1 MSELPNFEEDTNNDR
16 DIETDSLDKEKLNT
30 PIENDSLEN
39 IPRSNEAIDI
49 DSLDRERTSNAD
61 IQSDSLDGKMEV
73 DSLNEGGEIDSLDI
87 NIKKDEPYKPRVNAN
102 SNINQS
108 NDSKADLDKADV
120 KKEEISPQIQCDD
133 GYCFDKFDRFFSAFD
148 FFQDQTKSRKDKT
161 KPEQGGYPKK
171 KIPFI
176 SHTIT
181 RKERKKCSY
190 LEQYKKKCS
199 KKLKK
204 VMKDTVSKS
213 AEGTNS
219 PASDMCSVASK
230 QSGVSYTS
238 ERDTKGR
245 GDVIVGDL
253 SDEEQYYYD
262 AIQRYELCPSS
273 HSNVGYRD
281 GYHGNVN
288 NAPSCH
294 SNASCNHPNSNVR
307 CYQGNVNTLRCHSN
321 TSYNQ
326 KKGNQCGGSQS
337 NVRCYQGNENN
348 APSCHSN
355 TSYNQKKGNHCGGS
369 QSNVRCYQGNE
380 NNAPSC
386 HSNTSYNQKKGKDLT
401 GEKVPNSQSTSMK
414 SVQML
419 YMKQTRGVGDVGTEK
434 FRDKNSPKVRKKAH
448 SVQNSAVRR
457 IPAQINS
464 SQKSMTIHRR
474 LASKVASQNS
484 RSTYPTTRQSVN
496 KQSNNSR
503 TPIETTIGNVASQK
517 STAELSHKSTSIYR
531 PQIQNKAKQK
541 SVSVHHPTAQNIT
554 SQKLIQINY
563 PPSNVSSQETHS
575 NLNVPSGLIQRSTVN
590 KHSAHQTQ
598 QTKSKLSG
606 ISIQKSEKALTNA
619 APKDSVIKR
628 DQKEDSIR
636 GSKGKVEQE
645 SQVEIAQLENF
656 DQGCTTY
663 LLSEKATQ
671 SEEIFST
678 SDHPKPEEPKRPAT
692 TNDNVRCN
700 SSSTSFRRTMSKAP
714 RKNYV
719 EIYHQKRNARIP
731 VATPKAVKP
740 KTAEAMGAKE
750 KTAVS
755 VVKKERDAKT
765 PHTEDGPS
773 KAGGEGSKVA
783 VKPVKR
789 YHLKKKVSNVDGGS
803 QKTDDKRPMT
813 IEEDQ
818 EDLQLKLL
826 EEKKQQLQKQLETMK
841 SKPRSA
847 NVDTYH

>member
-1 MSELPNFEEDTNNDR
+1 MSELPNFEDTNNDR
-16 DIETDSLDKEKLNT
+16 DVETDSLDKEKLNT

-49 DSLDRERTSNAD
+49 DSLDKECTSNAD

-73 DSLNEGGEIDSLDI
+73 DSLNEGGEIDSLDT

-120 KKEEISPQIQCDD
+120 KKEDISPQIQCDD

-307 CYQGNVNTLRCHSN
+307 CYRGNVNTLR
-321 TSYNQ
+321 
-326 KKGNQCGGSQS
+326 
-337 NVRCYQGNENN
+337 
-348 APSCHSN
+348 CHSN

-464 SQKSMTIHRR
+464 SQKSMTIHRK

-484 RSTYPTTRQSVN
+484 RSTYPTIRQSVN

-503 TPIETTIGNVASQK
+503 TPIQTTIGNVASEK

-575 NLNVPSGLIQRSTVN
+575 NLNVPSGLIQSSTVN

-598 QTKSKLSG
+598 QTKSKPSG

-628 DQKEDSIR
+628 DQKEDSSR

-645 SQVEIAQLENF
+645 SQVEIAQLEKH

-671 SEEIFST
+671 SEEIFSA
-678 SDHPKPEEPKRPAT
+678 SDHPKPGEPKRPAT

-700 SSSTSFRRTMSKAP
+700 TSSTSFRRTMSKAP

-731 VATPKAVKP
+731 VALPKAVKP
-740 KTAEAMGAKE
+740 KTAEVMGAKE